1 MHRILAK
8 ITGKTLTAAAASLA
22 MVGTAGAA
30 LGTSYSALEVTDTT
44 SVVTTV
50 DTVAPETTAP
60 DTTVVETTVADTVV
74 ETTLVEWPS
83 GANGL
88 CTAMEKAEDRGRPK
102 KTELKSFGRVAGAA
116 SAAGV
121 GAGDYCDDVLAAKA
135 AAASDDADDDADDN
149 DADDDDADE
158 VDDIDDDSDDAVDDS
173 ED

>member
-8 ITGKTLTAAAASLA
+8 FTGKTLTAAAASLA

-50 DTVAPETTAP
+50 DTVAPDTTAP

-74 ETTLVEWPS
+74 ETTLAEPAPE

-88 CTAMEKAEDRGRPK
+88 CVAMKKGEERGRPK
-102 KTELKSFGRVAGAA
+102 NTELKSFGRVAGAA

-121 GAGDYCDDVLAAKA
+121 GAGAYCDEVLAAKA
-135 AAASDDADDDADDN
+135 AAADAD

-158 VDDIDDDSDDAVDDS
+158 VDDGADDADDEMETDDS